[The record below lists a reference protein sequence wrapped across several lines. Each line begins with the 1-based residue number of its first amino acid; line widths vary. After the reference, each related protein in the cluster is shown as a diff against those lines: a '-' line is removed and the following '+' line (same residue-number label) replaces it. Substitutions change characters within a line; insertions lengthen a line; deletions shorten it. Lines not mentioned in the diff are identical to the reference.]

1 MYYYIG
7 NSVHSHLREL
17 IVDKEEYKET
27 LEGYIYFDKEED
39 ANKFREL
46 LEQFFNLKDKNDI
59 DDFCDKL
66 KQEDTVEIIKNKLP
80 K

>member
-7 NSVHSHLREL
+7 NSVHSHLSKL
-17 IVDKEEYKET
+17 IVCEEEHKET
-27 LEGYIYFDKEED
+27 LKEYIYFDNEED
-39 ANKFREL
+39 ANKFKGL

-59 DDFCDKL
+59 DRFCDEL
-66 KQEDTVEIIKNKLP
+66 KQEDIVEIIKNKLP

>member
-7 NSVHSHLREL
+7 NSVHSHLRNL
-17 IVDKEEYKET
+17 VVRKEECKET
-27 LEGYIYFDKEED
+27 LKEYIYFDNEED
-39 ANKFREL
+39 ANKFKEL

-59 DDFCDKL
+59 DNFCDKL